1 INYNIFDRY
10 LITTSLRADGSDRFG
25 EDNRWGYFPS
35 LALAWRVSEEG
46 FLKSAENI
54 DNLKLRLSY
63 GRTGNS
69 NIPEFRYMARMGNTF
84 YDDQLGLV
92 PASMPNPKLKWET
105 TIQYNLGLD
114 LTIFK
119 GVVDLT
125 VDLYDKNT
133 TDMLYQAIIPAQSG
147 FKNQ

>member
-1 INYNIFDRY
+1 
-10 LITTSLRADGSDRFG
+10 
-25 EDNRWGYFPS
+25 
-35 LALAWRVSEEG
+35 
-46 FLKSAENI
+46 
-54 DNLKLRLSY
+54 
-63 GRTGNS
+63 
-69 NIPEFRYMARMGNTF
+69 
-84 YDDQLGLV
+84 
-92 PASMPNPKLKWET
+92 KWET

-147 FKNQ
+147 FKNQWQNLGIINNKGIEVGLNTRNIHNKNFAWTSSVTMSANRNKVVDIGNG